1 MSKRNI
7 RGKSG
12 KQLYLNQLFLGGMKY
27 TSSEMTE
34 GVAKVIS
41 NFDIS
46 PTGDSAMPRT
56 AFTSKKLSSEI
67 GKYFYPVKFNQA
79 INEQHYIEFVNTVS
93 EDKYVNDEVDPMN
106 VSSDPI
112 KFYSRAI
119 GNITNTS
126 ATIDGV
132 IIAEEPTGKEEDLN
146 KLFNTHKSSVLILEN
161 EDQLLDGYMPTIHGG
176 YFYGHKNDFSFVE
189 DYTDTKFVKHT
200 LSLGDV
206 FDSIMNETG
215 HDTTGKKIWISVLV
229 SDFNSSDWTIYSEGV
244 CFAQITFV
252 GGTKITTNIP
262 IDKQG
267 SFIELNTL
275 SDKKISEVYLEIDA
289 ENFVGVPS
297 LSFVYSGEISEN
309 YLFYDWDGTICRK
322 TKTGKEVFTKINSN
336 NILVYDGDTFD
347 AFANLGRV
355 RLLGINCPEIRPIE
369 NWGAAAT
376 QFLSYITDLYLINKD
391 VYYVSYG
398 KDKWNRELLDIFFFA
413 HNQFYSLSETM
424 IRCGLAN
431 AAYFYDSY
439 PIQQTLYEAEAYA
452 KDNNLCIHS
461 DKTDPFLSVTKNK
474 LLDNSEYPHSEY
486 RYEFVRTTDSKNI
499 NSLLT
504 NINDTVQFQYID
516 YLDSIAVLGRIIN
529 ADSSVIY
536 KGLMY
541 IKPTTEAG
549 SLNFVIEL
557 PPNNLDGET
566 IDIITSQETGYNLM
580 NKELINLEDSNDEH
594 LVAGIKGLV
603 VTDPTNKNIVMKAT
617 REQEVNLHAVM
628 NYGYTNMVSSYSPTT
643 FFRAE
648 YQLVKTIITDKYTV
662 TKNEQGNEVNRNPVL
677 ETKVSTHSIDLIP
690 GNSYNIIAASS
701 AEKIQSVKFRFTK
714 LELVVVSLDGESK
727 YDVSSQIHDLWKKGT
742 AWDGWDLENKF
753 GTQNKA
759 ILNLATNNLG
769 VFDIQFDKESFLSTT
784 YKPDWNTSEITK
796 EYKPILYLDIK
807 IGDLIPEDYLG
818 NHQDTHKVKVINK
831 IFGKW
836 EKAKYG
842 TDLETDEGWTIISD
856 EERYIVEDGILKPIK
871 NNPEDIMWVVDELTN
886 ISLKYIIYT
895 KFFVFIEGISNH
907 AQIVINSPESLYLA
921 MPLFQISHTAEF
933 LDQKDILNNINIKD
947 ATRIGIFNRQL
958 YLYGPKTKSNF
969 LQFSMF
975 EEQWY
980 LPFPYYN
987 IEIPEPIVYV
997 YPYLDSL
1004 VVFGKYNIYMLTGG
1018 VGVLDLKLHKIY
1030 ENLSITAA
1038 DVNLV
1043 NTVGTYLM
1051 FFNNNIGYLMVPNTY
1066 SDDPTNIKVYKL
1078 TDNISNALLNPEPLI
1093 KAITN
1098 KIDLDNFATTIFA
1111 NYTTFVDSN
1120 VLYIAANYTWTKE
1133 NTEYKSCII
1142 YRYNQTYKYW
1152 NLYYSPTF
1160 TELNNPYISEPQLGV
1175 QYITTNE
1182 NVKRLTFLNSVHTD
1196 PVDKVYD
1203 GNTVTDTDIE
1213 TYLDTG
1219 YLSVDTMNDKR
1230 FKDIIIE
1237 FDNIKRYFDNT
1248 PGVEEFKSDMDIKCN
1263 FFIDGTPMFISEQN
1277 NIQIENQYGESL
1289 GEIEPHI
1296 PLKDEYF
1303 NTALHHISDPN
1314 RDSNNPFVIDST
1326 YGIAFKLGDSMYT
1339 NVGRTHVRIPVFGKG
1354 RLPSFTLRI
1363 VTKNNYEFINY
1374 SLIYKEKNIN
1384 RRR

>member
-56 AFTSKKLSSEI
+56 AFTSKKLSSDI
-67 GKYFYPVKFNQA
+67 SKYFYPVKFNQA
-79 INEQHYIEFVNTVS
+79 INEQHYIEFINTVS
-93 EDKYVNDEVDPMN
+93 EDDYVNDEVDSLD
-106 VSSDPI
+106 VSYAPI
-112 KFYSRAI
+112 KFYSRTIGDITKSTTTIEGIITSGKISNPASYLEELIEQNMKPVTITDIGPHTEYDFFESAI
-119 GNITNTS
+119 FEELSIGSFFVMYNNYEYVYIKSGEESCVSFTNTWDVNF
-126 ATIDGV
+126 T
-132 IIAEEPTGKEEDLN
+132 
-146 KLFNTHKSSVLILEN
+146 
-161 EDQLLDGYMPTIHGG
+161 
-176 YFYGHKNDFSFVE
+176 DF
-189 DYTDTKFVKHT
+189 
-200 LSLGDV
+200 
-206 FDSIMNETG
+206 
-215 HDTTGKKIWISVLV
+215 
-229 SDFNSSDWTIYSEGV
+229 
-244 CFAQITFV
+244 
-252 GGTKITTNIP
+252 
-262 IDKQG
+262 
-267 SFIELNTL
+267 
-275 SDKKISEVYLEIDA
+275 EVH
-289 ENFVGVPS
+289 
-297 LSFVYSGEISEN
+297 
-309 YLFYDWDGTICRK
+309 
-322 TKTGKEVFTKINSN
+322 
-336 NILVYDGDTFD
+336 DGDTYTKFPELT
-347 AFANLGRV
+347 NSV
-355 RLLGINCPEIRPIE
+355 RLLGIDAPEIGT
-369 NWGAAAT
+369 NWSAT
-376 QFLSYITDLYLINKD
+376 ATRMLDYISN
-391 VYYVSYG
+391 VYFYNNDIKYFDHG
-398 KDKWNRELLDIFFFA
+398 KDNHGRQLLEIYFYTHDG
-413 HNQFYSLSETM
+413 NLYSLSETM
-424 IRCGLAN
+424 VRCGLAKV
-431 AAYFYDSY
+431 AYMFDDYL
-439 PIQQTLYEAEAYA
+439 IQNSLYEAQNYA
-452 KDNNLCIHS
+452 KEKNLCLYSGTI
-461 DKTDPFLSVTKNK
+461 DPLLDASKNK
-474 LLDNSEYPHSEY
+474 LQDMIVDDKPYYSPEKY
-486 RYEFVRTTDSKNI
+486 RYEFVRTTDTKAV
-499 NSLLT
+499 NSLLS
-504 NINDTVQFQYID
+504 NVNDTVQFQYID
-516 YLDSIAVLGRIIN
+516 YLDSIGILGRILNSDGTI
-529 ADSSVIY
+529 VY

-541 IKPTTEAG
+541 IKPVVG
-549 SLNFVIEL
+549 LLGLNFIIEL
-557 PPNNLDGET
+557 PPNNLDGEE

-580 NKELINLEDSNDEH
+580 NSNLINLEDSNDGH

-603 VTDPTNKNIVMKAT
+603 VTDSTNKNIIMKAT
-617 REQEVNLHAVM
+617 RGQQVNLHAVM
-628 NYGYTNMVSSYSPTT
+628 NYGYTNIGNYLPTP

-662 TKNEQGNEVNRNPVL
+662 IKDEEGNEINRNPVL
-677 ETKVSTHSIDLIP
+677 ETKVSSHTIDLIN
-690 GNSYNIIAASS
+690 GNSYTVVSASD
-701 AEKIQSVKFRFTK
+701 AEKIYSVKFRFTK
-714 LELVVVSLDGESK
+714 LELIIVTSDGEVK

-742 AWDGWDLENKF
+742 EWNGRTLENTF
-753 GTQNKA
+753 GMQGEA

-769 VFDIQFDKESFLSTT
+769 VFNIQFDKTSFTNVT
-784 YKPDWNTSEITK
+784 YIPDWNTESIIK
-796 EYKPILYLDIK
+796 EYKPILYLEIN
-807 IGDLIPEDYLG
+807 IGNLMSEDYMG
-818 NHQDTHKVKVINK
+818 NYHATSEVEITDK
-831 IFGKW
+831 IFSKW

-842 TDLETDEGWTIISD
+842 TDLEKDDGWVTISD
-856 EERYIVEDGILKPIK
+856 KESYTIEDNILKPTSD
-871 NNPEDIMWVVDELTN
+871 NSEDITWVVDELSN
-886 ISLKYIIYT
+886 ISLKYTIYRQLYVKIGDLFNFST
-895 KFFVFIEGISNH
+895 TTIK
-907 AQIVINSPESLYLA
+907 SPESIYLA
-921 MPLFQISHTAEF
+921 MPLFKVSHTAEF
-933 LDQKDILNNINIKD
+933 LDQEDILNNVNIKD

-958 YLYGPKTKSNF
+958 YLYGPKTKANF

-1098 KIDLDNFATTIFA
+1098 KIGLNGFASTIFA

-1120 VLYIAANYTWTKE
+1120 VLYIAANYTWARET
-1133 NTEYKSCII
+1133 TEYKSCII

-1160 TELNNPYISEPQLGV
+1160 TELNNPYIAEPQLGV
-1175 QYITTNE
+1175 QYITTDE
-1182 NVKRLTFLNSVHTD
+1182 NVKRLTFLNSVHID

-1203 GNTVTDTDIE
+1203 GNDATKTDIE

-1230 FKDIIIE
+1230 FKDIIVE
-1237 FDNIKRYFDNT
+1237 FDNIKRNKDD
-1248 PGVEEFKSDMDIKCN
+1248 SDMYIHCN
-1263 FFIDGTPMFISEQN
+1263 FFIDGTPMLISEPN
-1277 NIQIENQYGESL
+1277 NIQVENQYGNVL
-1289 GEIEPHI
+1289 GDIEPHI
-1296 PLKDEYF
+1296 PLKEEPF
-1303 NTALHHISDPN
+1303 NTILYHISDSN
-1314 RDSNNPFVIDST
+1314 RDSNDPFVIDST
-1326 YGIAFKLGDSMYT
+1326 YGVAFKLDDSMYT